1 MVKMKNLKMNNF
13 KIMRFKIKKMIQTIS
28 NFKML
33 RIGTIY
39 TKNTYPSV
47 FITKIYKDLLQK

>member
-1 MVKMKNLKMNNF
+1 MKNLKMNNF